1 MHKNHIWKVFKF
13 CKYTIIL
20 KPSYNAYRQL
30 ISFWSNGVFF
40 SFLENEV
47 IQLGNGVVTYTIT
60 LKCNIEYYHILF

>member
-1 MHKNHIWKVFKF
+1 MEQKSYMKNTF

-20 KPSYNAYRQL
+20 IPSYNAYGQL
-30 ISFWSNGVFF
+30 ISLWSNGVFF

-60 LKCNIEYYHILF
+60 LKCKIEYHHILF